1 MKQTIISI
9 LLVIIAAL
17 GGGAVSTQLG
27 GSPGNLPSQ
36 VATSSAMEIGRGPSN
51 LIATT
56 TTVFGNNA
64 LCSARVVTTGS
75 DPIILAFSGGV
86 EGQHATTSLQ
96 LGQGHLQAASSTV
109 TYGSDVFGCGAW
121 LAASV
126 GAGSTTV
133 NITES
138 RQ

>member
-1 MKQTIISI
+1 MKKTILAIFALI
-9 LLVIIAAL
+9 VAAF
-17 GGGAVSTQLG
+17 GGSQVANLG
-27 GSPGNLPSQ
+27 GSPGNLPSE
-36 VATSSAMEIGRGPSN
+36 VATSSTVEVGRGPSN

-56 TTVFGNNA
+56 TAAFGNNA
-64 LCSARVVTTGS
+64 LCSARVITTGS
-75 DPIILAFSGGV
+75 DPIIIAFTGGA

-96 LGQGHLQAASSTV
+96 LGQGHLQAASST
-109 TYGSDVFGCGAW
+109 TNYDSDVFGCGSW

-133 NITES
+133 IISES